1 MSAATRVDLRIRAVL
16 MRGGTSR
23 ALFFRHEDIPLD
35 PDVRNQILLRA
46 LGSPDPYRRQV
57 DGIGGATSSTSKAA
71 IIRVSEL
78 PDIDVEYTFGQ
89 VAIDR
94 PLVDFSGSC
103 GNIASAVGPF
113 AVDEDLVSS
122 NEPMTTVRILATN
135 IQKVIVASVPT
146 VGERFESQGSF
157 EIAGVPG
164 TASEVV
170 LNFLDPAGSRTSGL
184 LPTGHP
190 SDILAIPGHRDV
202 EVSIVDASHPFVFC
216 RFEDF
221 GLTGAEDPQGI
232 ESNLPLMRQLEEV
245 RAHAGHLVGLAES
258 AMDITRSMPATP
270 RLALVSGPHSYR
282 RSDGSQADRK
292 DIDIVAQALSMETVH
307 RSYPMTGAICTAA
320 AAAIPGSL
328 VNAAAGGGDPARLRI
343 GHPSGVVEP
352 TAEVVNRG
360 GQWHVTSVKV
370 GRTARRIMEGFVLV
384 PEAG

>member
-1 MSAATRVDLRIRAVL
+1 VDSRVRAVL

-23 ALFFRHEDIPLD
+23 ALFFHHEDIPLD
-35 PDVRNQILLRA
+35 PEGRSQILLRA

-71 IIRVSEL
+71 IIRASEL

-113 AVDEDLVSS
+113 AVDEGLVRSS
-122 NEPMTTVRILATN
+122 EPVTTVRILATN

-146 VGERFESQGSF
+146 RAERFDSQGSF

-170 LNFLDPAGSRTSGL
+170 LDFLDPAGSRTRGL
-184 LPTGHP
+184 LPTGNP
-190 SDILAIPGHRDV
+190 TDMLATPGQPDV

-221 GLTGAEDPQGI
+221 GLTGAEDPASI
-232 ESNLPLMRQLEEV
+232 ESNLPLMRRLEEV
-245 RAHAGHLVGLAES
+245 RAHAGHLAGVAPS
-258 AMDITRSMPATP
+258 PMDITRSMPATP
-270 RLALVSGPHSYR
+270 RLALVAGPRSYQRGDGPHTAM
-282 RSDGSQADRK
+282 DDV
-292 DIDIVAQALSMETVH
+292 DIVAQALSMGAVH
-307 RSYPMTGAICTAA
+307 RSYPLTGAICTAA
-320 AAAIPGSL
+320 AAAVPGSL
-328 VNAAAGGGDPARLRI
+328 VSSAAGGSDPSRLRI
-343 GHPSGVVEP
+343 GHPSGIIEP
-352 TAEVVNRG
+352 SAEGVHRG
-360 GQWHVTSVKV
+360 GQWHVTRVKV
-370 GRTARRIMEGFVLV
+370 GRTARRIMEGYVLI
-384 PEAG
+384 PDR